1 MSPMSKSVFKKKTN
15 WLLICPSVEMSL
27 KIMEKCPLLKFVS
40 IDVWKKKK
48 KEAKHS
54 YYLMSKFYKKKK

>member
-1 MSPMSKSVFKKKTN
+1 
-15 WLLICPSVEMSL
+15 MSL

-48 KEAKHS
+48 EAKHS